1 MWFSPDVVLA
11 LLYATQGQDPRAL
24 LQVLA
29 SSVLVYA
36 LCSVA
41 MWRAHQQARQ
51 HIATQPPNHVAHDVL
66 IQGGQGLMLSLYAT
80 ALQLPAGSRGRR
92 ELERLLDEGDRWLAH
107 SRQALQRQQ
116 QLQGD
121 GRLEQRL
128 LELPEQAGW
137 PAPLAYCVC
146 VLGSTQALS
155 AGVQQVCLQL
165 VQAMLATA
173 LPDAHRLEVELCFG
187 RDQLGLRV
195 CHDGSATGAAIA
207 AHALDVAQLAA
218 LLRPVEPAALQL
230 QLQLWRGAR
239 AGVEL
244 SLQLSLPGQPA
255 LAPVSTVRLCWQ
267 RLRRQLY
274 PF

>member
-11 LLYATQGQDPRAL
+11 LLYATQGQDPCAL

-51 HIATQPPNHVAHDVL
+51 HIAPLPPNRVAHDVL

-107 SRQALQRQQ
+107 SRQVLQRQQ
-116 QLQGD
+116 QGD

-128 LELPEQAGW
+128 LELPERAGW
-137 PAPLAYCVC
+137 PAPLAYCVS
-146 VLGSTQALS
+146 VLGCTQALS
-155 AGVQQVCLQL
+155 PDVQQVCLQL

-187 RDQLGLRV
+187 RGQLGLRV

-218 LLRPVEPAALQL
+218 LLRPVEPAAL